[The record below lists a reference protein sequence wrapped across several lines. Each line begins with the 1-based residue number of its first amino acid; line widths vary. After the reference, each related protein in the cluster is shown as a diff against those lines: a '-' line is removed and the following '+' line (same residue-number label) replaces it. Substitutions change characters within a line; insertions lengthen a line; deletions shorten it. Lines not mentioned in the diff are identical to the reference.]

1 MKSTQDVNALVIAV
15 RREAQMLVLSR
26 KIDQK
31 VVLPGLDVTIQVVRC
46 RASGVTLGIEAPPQ
60 IRILREELQS
70 QNSAS
75 SETFDSEVFRE
86 LLEQRVQSLPEQVR
100 HDWRDRLN
108 TLTMALHMLNDQID
122 AGEFTDAGK
131 AYDELIK
138 LLTESSNRNRGQR
151 DEAPRDEAPRSEA
164 TVLLVEDQDNER
176 EMLAG
181 ILRMHGYSVATAH
194 DGLSALEYL
203 ENNEP
208 PEFVLVDMQMPGCDG
223 AEVVRQ
229 IRESERLS
237 RLSIYVVSGQ
247 QEENYEIAS
256 DVDHWF
262 MKPVDP
268 RRLLNSMSDVGA
280 RNGTFAAI

>member
-1 MKSTQDVNALVIAV
+1 
-15 RREAQMLVLSR
+15 MLVLSR
-26 KIDQK
+26 KKDQK
-31 VVLPGLDVTIQVVRC
+31 VILPGLDVTIQVVRC
-46 RASGVTLGIEAPPQ
+46 KTSGVTLGIEAPPQ
-60 IRILREELQS
+60 IRVLREELQVE
-70 QNSAS
+70 S

-86 LLEQRVQSLPEQVR
+86 LLEQRVQSLPQQFR

-108 TLTMALHMLNDQID
+108 TLTIALHMLSDQID
-122 AGEFTDAGK
+122 AGEFTSADE

-138 LLTESSNRNRGQR
+138 LLTESANQGTR
-151 DEAPRDEAPRSEA
+151 DEALSGEELSSDEVHREA
-164 TVLLVEDQDNER
+164 TVLLVEDQANER

-194 DGLSALEYL
+194 DGISALEYL

-208 PEFVLVDMQMPGCDG
+208 PEFVLVDIQMPGCDG

-237 RLSIYVVSGQ
+237 ELSVYVVSGQ
-247 QEENYEIAS
+247 QKEDYKISN

-268 RRLLNSMSDVGA
+268 KRLLNSMSDVGSRKPTTIA
-280 RNGTFAAI
+280 VI